1 MQANFC
7 FSAVDILPNLLFE
20 NFTNTDEFTL
30 NAALTTTNNS
40 KISERQVLL
49 GNSHYLQLK
58 TVSKKS
64 LHSAHHFLLPHPLCL
79 YSLAYF
85 SHSSNN

>member
-1 MQANFC
+1 MQANFF

-40 KISERQVLL
+40 KISESQVPF
-49 GNSHYLQLK
+49 G
-58 TVSKKS
+58 
-64 LHSAHHFLLPHPLCL
+64 
-79 YSLAYF
+79 
-85 SHSSNN
+85 

>member
-1 MQANFC
+1 MQANFF

-40 KISERQVLL
+40 KISESQVLL

-58 TVSKKS
+58 TVSKKR

-79 YSLAYF
+79 YSLA
-85 SHSSNN
+85 